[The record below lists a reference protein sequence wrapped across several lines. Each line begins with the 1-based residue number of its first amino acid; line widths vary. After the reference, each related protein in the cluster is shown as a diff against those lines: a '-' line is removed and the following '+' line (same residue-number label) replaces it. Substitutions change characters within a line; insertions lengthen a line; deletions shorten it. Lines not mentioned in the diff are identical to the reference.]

1 MKDNA
6 TFENGL
12 LTISYPN
19 YGNDGRNYCELF
31 DFLGD
36 FDIITA
42 NELGQDVIVM
52 SEIVFMFSNFD
63 EGRLAKDSCIEL
75 EAVSS
80 LKEFADPTNQDH
92 REFLEWYYN

>member
-1 MKDNA
+1 MRDNA
-6 TFENGL
+6 TFQNGIL
-12 LTISYPN
+12 KISYPN
-19 YGNDGRNYCELF
+19 YGKDGRNYCELF

-42 NELGQDVIVM
+42 NEIGQDVIVM

-63 EGRLAKDSCIEL
+63 EGRLKRESCIEL
-75 EAVSS
+75 EAISS
-80 LKEFADPTNQDH
+80 LKEFVDAENPEH

>member
-6 TFENGL
+6 TYKNGI
-12 LTISYPN
+12 LTISFAN
-19 YGNDGRNYCELF
+19 YGKEGRNYCELF

-63 EGRLAKDSCIEL
+63 EGRLKRSSSVEL
-75 EAVSS
+75 EAVCS
-80 LKEFADPTNQDH
+80 LQEFVDPKNFDH
-92 REFLEWYYN
+92 SEFLQWYNN